1 MHYWKPKLTGKS
13 SSGLWLFF
21 FSVTLKRPSL
31 QSSQRERYIVLLAAR
46 LVNVEKTKYYQ
57 IQNKK
62 GHKYL
67 FYDIVFKLCAS
78 EASNFSEYHKIVS
91 YIRFKYIL
99 EIQIHF
105 RSSNTFYKFK
115 YILEIQ
121 IHLRNSI
128 TFWNFKY
135 ILEIQ
140 IHLRNSITF
149 WKFKYIW
156 EIQLHFGISNTF
168 WKLLASLA
176 LYKNETF

>member
-31 QSSQRERYIVLLAAR
+31 QSSQRERYIVVLAAR

-67 FYDIVFKLCAS
+67 FYDIVVKLCVS
-78 EASNFSEYHKIVS
+78 EASNLRNITVFVNHTKLSHMN
-91 YIRFKYIL
+91 IRFKSIL
-99 EIQIHF
+99 KIQLHF
-105 RSSNTFYKFK
+105 GTSN
-115 YILEIQ
+115 
-121 IHLRNSI
+121 
-128 TFWNFKY
+128 
-135 ILEIQ
+135 
-140 IHLRNSITF
+140 TF

-156 EIQLHFGISNTF
+156 EIQLHFGNSNTSEKF
-168 WKLLASLA
+168 NYILELQIHFG
-176 LYKNETF
+176 N